1 MFTAFCIFDYHQKF
15 KIMYIEN
22 PKCLNC
28 KKDISDKRL
37 GAKYC
42 STSCRV
48 SYNNKQKRR
57 LEKQALEERKALK
70 KQLPDWLLYV
80 IKRRY
85 ELLVILSLIIML
97 SLSLGANIKQFKYI
111 KQSQTATEIEQPIAT
126 DEE

>member
-1 MFTAFCIFDYHQKF
+1 MFTAFCIFDYHQKL

-28 KKDISDKRL
+28 QKDISDKRL

-97 SLSLGANIKQFKYI
+97 SVSINMNIKQLRYM
-111 KQSQTATEIEQPIAT
+111 KQQHTATEIEQPITADT
-126 DEE
+126 E